1 MAPRVTTRIAAG
13 PSTADIRAAPGNA
26 SGTIEKGVTPD
37 DVAHSTDVPVA

>member
-26 SGTIEKGVTPD
+26 IGTIDSPG
-37 DVAHSTDVPVA
+37 ASGRLR